1 MKLPRLN
8 DILGPPTP
16 RGRKICYYGGM
27 ALLCWMNFSI
37 AIAVYWKLW
46 YVVGMKAIISLT
58 VIYQLNKMKNYY
70 NSNGG
75 KW

>member
-1 MKLPRLN
+1 MQLPRLS

-16 RGRKICYYGGM
+16 RGRMICYNSGL
-27 ALLCWMNFSI
+27 ALLCWMSFAITVAAYRHWWCVLAVEGAMI
-37 AIAVYWKLW
+37 ATL
-46 YVVGMKAIISLT
+46 
-58 VIYQLNKMKNYY
+58 IYQLNKMKNYF